1 MVRFV
6 VRRLA
11 GILLTLWAAV
21 TLVFLA
27 IYIVP
32 GDPAEAA
39 LLQSTASQDVI
50 EQRREALGLD
60 DPIHVQYARYLSGL
74 VRADLG
80 VSWSAGQPVSLMIGQ
95 QIGPTARLALAS
107 MVVAVVAGVTLGV
120 AAALGEGR
128 WLGELS
134 HGLTGLLL
142 SVPVMFSGTVAIWVG
157 AVVLGVLPATGQG
170 TPAQL
175 VMPALVVGLNVAA
188 GISRTVEAGIGQ
200 VRHEPFVLLAK
211 AKGLNARQAG
221 IRHAL
226 RVGLLPTLDVVAL
239 QFGFLLGGAVVTEIV
254 FARQGLGRLL
264 LFAVLDKDLPVVQGI
279 VVLSAVVYGVLNLL
293 ADIGKAWLDPR
304 IRQETL

>member
-1 MVRFV
+1 DRPQAGTVGESAMVRFV

-95 QIGPTARLALAS
+95 QIGPTARLALAGK
-107 MVVAVVAGVTLGV
+107 VAAAVAGVPLG
-120 AAALGEGR
+120 AGAGLGEGR
-128 WLGELS
+128 WRGAMGE
-134 HGLTGLLL
+134 
-142 SVPVMFSGTVAIWVG
+142 G
-157 AVVLGVLPATGQG
+157 A
-170 TPAQL
+170 
-175 VMPALVVGLNVAA
+175 
-188 GISRTVEAGIGQ
+188 
-200 VRHEPFVLLAK
+200 
-211 AKGLNARQAG
+211 
-221 IRHAL
+221 
-226 RVGLLPTLDVVAL
+226 
-239 QFGFLLGGAVVTEIV
+239 
-254 FARQGLGRLL
+254 
-264 LFAVLDKDLPVVQGI
+264 
-279 VVLSAVVYGVLNLL
+279 
-293 ADIGKAWLDPR
+293 
-304 IRQETL
+304 